1 MDPENKQQDLESKPL
16 VITEEHLRVLHDKE
30 LIDSL
35 HDDIKNLAQLF
46 TDMENLV
53 SSQQSGIDSLENHID
68 STKHTVVSAEKEL
81 KTAEEYQS
89 SYNYI
94 TTLGFITLGTVAGAG
109 LGSAGIFLG
118 LKPALV
124 TAVGGGIGFVSSLW
138 YKI

>member
-1 MDPENKQQDLESKPL
+1 MEPENKQQDIIGNHS
-16 VITEEHLRVLHDKE
+16 VITEDNLRILHDKE

-35 HDDIKNLAQLF
+35 HDDVQKLAQLF
-46 TDMENLV
+46 TDMESIV
-53 SSQQSGIDSLENHID
+53 SSQQSSLDNLENHID
-68 STKHTVVSAEKEL
+68 SSKQNVIEAEKQL
-81 KTAEEYQS
+81 KEAEEYQS

-94 TTLGFITLGTVAGAG
+94 TTLGFITIGTVAGAG